1 MKHILFLALIAI
13 VLTSCA
19 DEKTIKVLN
28 YDKTKVETKTFETYG
43 PFCENLY
50 YDQRIEYGVN
60 VGNVVW
66 DIILCETI
74 FVPVILIGWELYEP
88 VKAKPEYDP
97 DITPIITPIPNTAK
111 IPSDTSTVKKE

>member
-19 DEKTIKVLN
+19 DEKTIKVRN

-97 DITPIITPIPNTAK
+97 DITPIITL
-111 IPSDTSTVKKE
+111 S